1 MAKPQARKI
10 RLAPNK
16 ARWVDQFKAAQV
28 KGAPLYLSVSIA
40 SRYYG
45 KLKPLIDQMHK
56 ETTAQ
61 LVALFKH
68 PSFAEDAADL
78 KREYERQA
86 KPLIAAVTAGKC
98 AAALEL
104 ERLPMVVTMDASIAS
119 QARIITNKLTDKF
132 TALFGSVAA
141 PLATDTVQQTDENSA
156 STLKGSLKDLSG
168 GVAFKTD
175 FVSEGVN
182 DAITAS
188 VASNV
193 DLIKRIPEEYMSDI
207 TGATMRSITL
217 GNGLADLQPYLTKK
231 YEGTQR
237 QAQLMC
243 MDQTRKAYTSI
254 NTERMKSVGV
264 NEFEWVHGGGSRH
277 PREYHANVLN
287 GNTYSLDDPPIIDPK
302 TGERG
307 LPGQLPNCHCTM
319 RPIVSFD

>member
-28 KGAPLYLSVSIA
+28 KGAPLYLSVSLA
-40 SRYYG
+40 NRYYG

-61 LVALFKH
+61 LVALFRH
-68 PSFAEDAADL
+68 PSFAGDAADA
-78 KREYERQA
+78 RAEYERKA
-86 KPLIAAVTAGKC
+86 VPLHRAIIAGKC
-98 AAALEL
+98 APGLEGL
-104 ERLPMVVTMDASIAS
+104 AQGYGMDASIAS

-141 PLATDTVQQTDENSA
+141 PVATEAVQQTDDNSA

-168 GVAFKTD
+168 GVSFKTD

-188 VASNV
+188 IASNV

-264 NEFEWVHGGGSRH
+264 NEFEWVHSGGSRH